1 MMVLMVA
8 VGGGAAVGVLMS
20 VVVIVLLC
28 ACGCGGPLML
38 HLRSPWAPAA
48 VAIMY
53 REWVLR
59 PRLRMEW
66 MRVVIN
72 LRLGGLIIKA

>member
-53 REWVLR
+53 REWVLW

-72 LRLGGLIIKA
+72 LRLGGLIIKT

>member
-1 MMVLMVA
+1 MVVLMVA
-8 VGGGAAVGVLMS
+8 VGGGAAVGVLMAM
-20 VVVIVLLC
+20 VVVVLLR

-38 HLRSPWAPAA
+38 HLRSPWAAA

-59 PRLRMEW
+59 P
-66 MRVVIN
+66 
-72 LRLGGLIIKA
+72 

>member
-20 VVVIVLLC
+20 VVMVVLLR

-72 LRLGGLIIKA
+72 LRLGGLIIKT

>member
-8 VGGGAAVGVLMS
+8 VGGGAAVGVLMA
-20 VVVIVLLC
+20 VVMVVLLC

-72 LRLGGLIIKA
+72 LRLGGLIIKT

>member
-53 REWVLR
+53 REWVLW

>member
-1 MMVLMVA
+1 MVVLMVA
-8 VGGGAAVGVLMS
+8 VGGGAAVGVLMA

-48 VAIMY
+48 VATMY
-53 REWVLR
+53 REWLLW

-72 LRLGGLIIKA
+72 LRLGRLIIKA